1 MNKNVLLVDDDHV
14 FNFLSG
20 RLFEKLG
27 FSDGIHMAMNG
38 AEALKLINDYYSG
51 TQSLPDVILL
61 DLNMPVMDGFEF
73 IEAFQRIRMPNKD
86 RVKIVIVSSSQ
97 DQKDIERARTLG
109 ITHYLTKPIHEKD
122 LLDIMNSTRW
132 S

>member
-73 IEAFQRIRMPNKD
+73 IEAFQRIRMPNKE

-97 DQKDIERARTLG
+97 DEKDIERARTLG

>member
-27 FSDGIHMAMNG
+27 FSEGIHMAMNG

-97 DQKDIERARTLG
+97 DEKDIARARALG

-122 LLDIMNSTRW
+122 LLEIMNSTRW

>member
-14 FNFLSG
+14 FNFLSS

-27 FSDGIHMAMNG
+27 FNEGIHVAMNG

-73 IEAFQRIRMPNKD
+73 IEAFHRIRMPNKD
-86 RVKIVIVSSSQ
+86 RVKIVIVSSSR
-97 DQKDIERARTLG
+97 DEKDVERARNLG
-109 ITHYLTKPIHEKD
+109 ITHYLVKPIHEKD
-122 LLDIMNSTRW
+122 LLEIMNSTRW